1 MCYDHPDKK
10 KPALLL
16 LAIRLLKQ
24 WTPRYFSFPGS
35 LMLGEG
41 KDCSLLLAREVLV
54 YQKKFLTV
62 LIICQSRCGTNWS
75 LDNADG

>member
-1 MCYDHPDKK
+1 MCYNHPDKK
-10 KPALLL
+10 KPVLLL

-24 WTPRYFSFPGS
+24 WAPRYFSFPGS

-41 KDCSLLLAREVLV
+41 KDCGLLPARGVLV
-54 YQKKFLTV
+54 SQKRFHTV
-62 LIICQSRCGTNWS
+62 LIISQLPCGRNWS